1 LALLAAAGVATD
13 NLMVMDEAGP
23 HYHPGQSATLRMG
36 PKNILAAFGALHP
49 ATAKAFDL
57 DGSVIAA
64 EIYLDAIPA
73 KKGTG
78 FMRPAY
84 TPPALQAVTRDFA
97 FLVPESL
104 AAGDLVRTI
113 RGSDKANIVAARLF
127 DRFSGTG
134 VPEGQVSLAVEVTL
148 QPDEKSYTDE
158 ELKAISDR
166 VVAAAGKLGATL
178 RG

>member
-1 LALLAAAGVATD
+1 
-13 NLMVMDEAGP
+13 
-23 HYHPGQSATLRMG
+23 
-36 PKNILAAFGALHP
+36 
-49 ATAKAFDL
+49 
-57 DGSVIAA
+57 
-64 EIYLDAIPA
+64 
-73 KKGTG
+73 
-78 FMRPAY
+78 
-84 TPPALQAVTRDFA
+84 LQAVTRDFA

-104 AAGDLVRTI
+104 AAGDLVRAVK
-113 RGSDKANIVAARLF
+113 GSDKANIVAARLF